1 MENERPDF
9 DIIVNREKL
18 IDRILSPISRLSSKA
33 VIVLDGNRLFALAN
47 MSNENNGQMFML
59 SDLPMEVPYNGVAEM
74 VLTGVSKM
82 IVALK
87 AVKSET
93 VTLHYDGT
101 GLDYRSQTVSFRVR
115 LSSETVTLPFKKDK
129 VLSLKPV
136 AWLRVESM
144 HLREFAG
151 LLAGFPNL
159 NQLEIVQDKHT
170 ESFTFHNTDR
180 SGVTD
185 EKLDFRFTHP
195 SDESG
200 DVPANFLIYNYIFR
214 STNLANL
221 GYITIRIGNA
231 FAMVVSENEL
241 GQPDKGCIRY
251 ILPKLKPKA

>member
-1 MENERPDF
+1 MENERPNF

-33 VIVLDGNRLFALAN
+33 VIVLDGKKLFALAN
-47 MSNENNGQMFML
+47 LSSENNGQMFML
-59 SDLPMEVPYNGVAEM
+59 SDIPMEVPYNGTAEM

-101 GLDYRSQTVSFRVR
+101 GLDYHSQHVSFRVR

-129 VLSLKPV
+129 VLALKPTAFIGV
-136 AWLRVESM
+136 TFE
-144 HLREFAG
+144 HLKEFSN

-159 NQLEIVQDKHT
+159 NQLEIVQDKHA
-170 ESFTFHNTDR
+170 EAIVLHNTDR
-180 SGVTD
+180 AGVTD
-185 EKLDFRFTHP
+185 EKLDFRLTQP
-195 SDESG
+195 SNCSG
-200 DVPANFLIYNYIFR
+200 DVPENFLVYNYIFR

-221 GYITIRIGNA
+221 GNITVRVGSA
-231 FAMVVSENEL
+231 FAMVVSENEFSK
-241 GQPDKGCIRY
+241 PDEGAIRY

>member
-59 SDLPMEVPYNGVAEM
+59 SDLPMEVSYNGVAEM

-136 AWLRVESM
+136 AWLRIESM

-180 SGVTD
+180 AGVTD

-200 DVPANFLIYNYIFR
+200 DVPENFLIYNYIFR
-214 STNLANL
+214 SMNLANL
-221 GYITIRIGNA
+221 GYITMRIGNA
-231 FAMVVSENEL
+231 FAMIVSENEL

>member
-59 SDLPMEVPYNGVAEM
+59 SDLPMEASYNGVAEM

-136 AWLRVESM
+136 AWLRIESM

-200 DVPANFLIYNYIFR
+200 DVPENFLIYNYIFR

-221 GYITIRIGNA
+221 GYITMRIGNA
-231 FAMVVSENEL
+231 FAMIVSENEL

>member
-59 SDLPMEVPYNGVAEM
+59 SDLPMEVSYNGVAEM

-129 VLSLKPV
+129 VLSLKSV
-136 AWLRVESM
+136 AWLRIESM

-200 DVPANFLIYNYIFR
+200 DVPENFLIYNYIFR
-214 STNLANL
+214 STNLTNL
-221 GYITIRIGNA
+221 GYITMRIGNA